1 MLQFILGLVLFF
13 GIHSISIFALP
24 LRDKLAAKSQIGWK
38 VFYGVVSLI
47 GLVLISKG
55 YAELRLSPIY
65 LYVTPMWMRHVA
77 ALLLLPTFIL
87 FFAPYFPGRLNNVVK
102 HPQLASVKLWAL
114 SHLLINGTLAD
125 VMLFGAFLVWA
136 VVDMISMKKR
146 SARSVQIMRQSNI
159 NDIIVVIVGLAVYVA
174 FVLWLHGMLIG
185 VKPFG

>member
-1 MLQFILGLVLFF
+1 MLMFILGLVLFF

-24 LRDKLAAKSQIGWK
+24 LRDKLAAKSLFGWK

-55 YAELRLSPIY
+55 YAELRLSPTY
-65 LYVTPMWMRHVA
+65 LYATPMWMRHVA

-102 HPQLASVKLWAL
+102 HPQLASVKLWAV

-125 VMLFGAFLVWA
+125 LMLFGSFLIWA
-136 VVDMISMKKR
+136 IVDLVSMKKR
-146 SARSVQIMRQSNI
+146 SARPVQIINQSKT
-159 NDIIVVIVGLAVYVA
+159 NDIVVVVVGLGVYVA